1 MTVVIQA
8 KKRPKGNLNKLRR
21 EGKLP
26 ANIYG
31 YNIEATPIV
40 VDYIETRN
48 AVLKHGHASVF
59 KIDVEGKQVN
69 AILQEIQRCPIK
81 GTVKH
86 IDFLSINMSEEIEV
100 DIPVKP
106 VGEAIGV
113 KEGGVLNQPL
123 RELKIKVKPT
133 NMPESLDVD
142 ISNLGIGDT
151 LFVSDIRDQFEY
163 EILHNDDETVIT
175 ITPPATARDAG
186 QGDNDELDVKS
197 TEAPE
202 SEN

>member
-40 VDYIETRN
+40 LDYKETAN
-48 AVLKHGHASVF
+48 AVLKHGHTNVF
-59 KIDVEGKQVN
+59 TIDVEGKQVK
-69 AILQEIQRCPIK
+69 AILHEIQRCAIK
-81 GTVKH
+81 GIVKH
-86 IDFLSINMSEEIEV
+86 VDFLSINMSEEIEV

-123 RELKIKVKPT
+123 RELKVKVKPT
-133 NMPESLDVD
+133 NIPESIDVD
-142 ISNLGIGDT
+142 VSQLSIGDT
-151 LFVSDIRDQFEY
+151 LFISDIRKNFEY
-163 EILHNDDETVIT
+163 EILHNDDEALIT
-175 ITPPATARDAG
+175 ITPPATSRDAG
-186 QGDNDELDVKS
+186 QGDDDNLDIKA

-202 SEN
+202 SQA